1 MTRHETWIKRYCAA
15 DAERMG
21 SAKLMQHRQKNPSFI
36 AFGGCMG
43 TAVLECAFQLPQLS
57 VHLYSGPFVI
67 STEHHRYY
75 VAQNAESAGAIAEA
89 YWTRLATADTK
100 AFSKAVGSE
109 ILLQWARGL
118 PAGPGKEKFTSLSS
132 WLQAWRRRPQDHFAI
147 LDGKAI
153 AVTYAST
160 ALQKALGFM
169 PSVAYRIS

>member
-36 AFGGCMG
+36 ALDGGIG

-57 VHLYSGPFVI
+57 VHPYSSPYVI
-67 STEHHRYY
+67 SPEHRRYY
-75 VAQNAESAGAIAEA
+75 VARNAESAGAIAET
-89 YWTRLATADTK
+89 YWTRLADADPR
-100 AFSKAVGSE
+100 AFSKTVGPE
-109 ILLQWARGL
+109 ILLRWARGL
-118 PAGPGKEKFTSLSS
+118 PAGPGKEKFSSLSS

-147 LDGKAI
+147 LDGKAT

-160 ALQKALGFM
+160 ALQEALGFM